1 MLYLTKLVI
10 HRRRCNMSGYKMG
23 NIEFQFATIIWENEP
38 LRSSQLVQLA
48 QELLDWKKSTTYTVL
63 KKLSEKGYFQNEKGV
78 VTSRISKEEYFGM
91 QVQGILDEG
100 FDGSLPK
107 FIAAFTRSRKY
118 SEKEINDLLKV
129 IKGEEFDAKQ

>member
-1 MLYLTKLVI
+1 
-10 HRRRCNMSGYKMG
+10 MSGYKMG